1 MEDEY
6 EAEALVFRGRKGFPR
21 TKMGTARKAVR
32 ERRTGR
38 QTNLRVFNV
47 N

>member
-21 TKMGTARKAVR
+21 TKTDTVTKAVR

-38 QTNLRVFNV
+38 QTILRVFNV